1 MARDHRSASARL
13 RRRALSVTGLLV
25 VAVVASVLAPVT
37 LPALTIVDLIRGRR
51 RLPLAR
57 LNLFGVWWCWIEAVG
72 LLVALALW
80 IVRRADDADRH
91 YRLMA
96 WWAGALMWGM
106 GRALGRRPSVEGL
119 DELERG
125 RAIIVSRH
133 ASLAD
138 SLLSAWAIATRARL
152 RPRYVLKREL
162 LWDPC
167 LDVVGLRIPNHFLAR
182 SLDDNSGELDALRS
196 LATALGERDVVV
208 IFAEGTRA
216 NPVKRARALE
226 RIAERSP
233 DRAARMSSLRH
244 LLPPR
249 PAGTVALVEADSDN
263 DLVSAWHVG
272 FEGMDTFG
280 GIIAVLTSGV
290 PAIRF
295 VVRRHARSEVPGG
308 DGFAGWLD
316 DRWLEMDAE
325 VDRALRQ
332 EDVDVRT

>member
-1 MARDHRSASARL
+1 MSADHRSRRARL
-13 RRRALSVTGLLV
+13 RRRLISITGLVV
-25 VAVVASVLAPVT
+25 VAVLATALVPAT
-37 LPALTIVDLIRGRR
+37 LPILTLVDVARGRR

-57 LNLFGVWWCWIEAVG
+57 LNLFGIWWCWIEVIGLLSALLLWAVG
-72 LLVALALW
+72 
-80 IVRRADDADRH
+80 RAEDADPH

-106 GRALGRRPSVEGL
+106 GTALGRRPEVQGL
-119 DELERG
+119 DGLATG
-125 RAIIVSRH
+125 RAIVLSRH

-138 SLLSAWAIATRARL
+138 SLLSAWSIATTARL

-182 SLDDNSGELDALRS
+182 ALDDNSAELDALRA
-196 LATALGERDVVV
+196 LATGLGERDVVV

-233 DRAARMSSLRH
+233 DRAARMSALRH

-249 PAGTVALVEADSDN
+249 PAGSVTLVEADPTN

-280 GIIAVLTSGV
+280 GIISVLSTGV
-290 PAIRF
+290 PAFRF
-295 VVRRHARSEVPGG
+295 VVTRHDRGSVPSGA
-308 DGFAGWLD
+308 GFADWLD
-316 DRWLEMDAE
+316 TRWLEMDAE
-325 VDRALRQ
+325 VDDALRQ
-332 EDVDVRT
+332 ENADE

>member
-1 MARDHRSASARL
+1 MTADHRSRRARL
-13 RRRALSVTGLLV
+13 RRRSISITGLVVMTVVSTTLAPLSVPAL
-25 VAVVASVLAPVT
+25 AVVDTV
-37 LPALTIVDLIRGRR
+37 RGRR

-57 LNLFGVWWCWIEAVG
+57 LNLFGIWWCWIEVIGLVSALGMWAVG
-72 LLVALALW
+72 
-80 IVRRADDADRH
+80 RARDGDLH
-91 YRLMA
+91 YRLMS

-106 GRALGRRPSVEGL
+106 GTALGRRPQVEGVEHL
-119 DELERG
+119 ATG
-125 RAIIVSRH
+125 RAIVLSRH

-138 SLLSAWAIATRARL
+138 SLLSAWSIATTARL
-152 RPRYVLKREL
+152 HPRYVLKREL

-182 SLDDNSGELDALRS
+182 AVDDNAAELEALRE
-196 LATALGERDVVV
+196 LARDLGERDVVV

-233 DRAARMSSLRH
+233 ERAARMSELRH

-249 PAGTVALVEADSDN
+249 PAGSVALVEADPEN

-280 GIIAVLTSGV
+280 GIISSLTSGV
-290 PAIRF
+290 PAFRF
-295 VVRRHARSEVPGG
+295 VVTRHDRESVPTGP
-308 DGFAGWLD
+308 GFADWLD
-316 DRWLEMDAE
+316 ARWLEMDSE

-332 EDVDVRT
+332 ENDSA